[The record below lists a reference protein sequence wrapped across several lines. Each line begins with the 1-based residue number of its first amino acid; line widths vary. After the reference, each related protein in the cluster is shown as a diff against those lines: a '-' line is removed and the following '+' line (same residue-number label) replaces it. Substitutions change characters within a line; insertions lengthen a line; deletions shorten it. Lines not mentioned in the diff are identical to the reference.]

1 MSPRAEPGD
10 GSTIRILTYNVLLG
24 GERREERIAGVLAR
38 AGADLIALQEVR
50 DDGMVERL
58 AVRLGMTSVS
68 GAPSDRGPL
77 GLAVLTRLPI
87 AAHRNRRHPGML
99 RSHLQVTVRPR
110 PGERLRF
117 HVVHLAARFGEKA
130 KGEVRRLRELE
141 AVLQDIAGE
150 PRLPHLILG
159 DFNSL
164 SPGDHLEA
172 TRFFRR
178 MNELRRARLL
188 VRGADGWMG
197 PAAGAEEALDAR
209 WLAQGIDPRLQ
220 GGVPSLPW
228 VVGPLT
234 GLLPERPAVDR
245 VLGRA
250 IERWTV
256 PRLLE
261 AGYTDCFR
269 HLHPRAHGYTCATWL
284 PGGAHR
290 LHLRELRGGPP
301 GGRLR
306 RDDRA
311 WPRRP
316 RGGDRVGP
324 FPGHRRAPSLTPVT
338 TLEVRPPAPEARRPA
353 GWSPPGSRGR
363 RRPPA
368 RTRR

>member
-1 MSPRAEPGD
+1 MPSRGEPGD

-38 AGADLIALQEVR
+38 AGADLIALQEVGE
-50 DDGMVERL
+50 DGMVERL
-58 AVRLGMTSVS
+58 AGRLGMAVVF

-99 RSHLQVTVRPR
+99 RSHLEVTVRPR
-110 PGERLRF
+110 EGDRLRF
-117 HVVHLAARFGEKA
+117 HVVHLAARFGERA
-130 KGEVRRLRELE
+130 KGEARRLRELE
-141 AVLQDIAGE
+141 AVLHDIAGE

-188 VRGADGWMG
+188 VRQADGWMG
-197 PAAGAEEALDAR
+197 PTAGAEEALDAR

-261 AGYTDCFR
+261 AGYTDCYR

-284 PGGAHR
+284 PAARIDYVFASSEVVPR
-290 LHLRELRGGPP
+290 LVTCDVLTGRGRATREVTTASDHFPVTAELRC
-301 GGRLR
+301 
-306 RDDRA
+306 
-311 WPRRP
+311 
-316 RGGDRVGP
+316 
-324 FPGHRRAPSLTPVT
+324 
-338 TLEVRPPAPEARRPA
+338 
-353 GWSPPGSRGR
+353 
-363 RRPPA
+363 
-368 RTRR
+368 